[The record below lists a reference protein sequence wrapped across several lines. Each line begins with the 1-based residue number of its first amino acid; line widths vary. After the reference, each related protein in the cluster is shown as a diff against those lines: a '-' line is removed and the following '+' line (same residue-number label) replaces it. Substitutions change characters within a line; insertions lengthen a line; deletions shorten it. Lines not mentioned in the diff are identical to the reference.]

1 MGQVGVVIVLLIIVL
16 LLGFMVLDMN
26 RKLKEQYKY
35 EINFLKELK
44 AFRAPLVKLKIG
56 GLSAY
61 FLLDT
66 GSTINIVRTKY
77 LDKVGA
83 AIVEDDN
90 SSVMTASGEMAQS
103 QGFHEEVFHNKKSFG
118 YNEFSVADLDLFDD
132 PEINKG
138 YEIAGLLGS
147 KFFQEHRWTVDFDK
161 MVVWVK

>member
-26 RKLKEQYKY
+26 RKLKKQYKY

-44 AFRAPLVKLKIG
+44 AVRVPLVKLKVG

-66 GSTINIVRTKY
+66 GSTINIIRTKY
-77 LDKVGA
+77 LEKVGA
-83 AIVEDDN
+83 SVIKDK
-90 SSVMTASGEMAQS
+90 SSAVLTASGEMAQNES
-103 QGFHEEVFHNKKSFG
+103 FQEEVFHNKKSFG
-118 YNEFSVADLDLFDD
+118 FNEFSVSDLSLFDD
-132 PEINKG
+132 EDINKG

-147 KFFQEHRWTVDFDK
+147 KFFQEHKWTVDFDK
-161 MVVWVK
+161 MVVWVN